1 LLRPRA
7 LAQRISLEDRVGL
20 PPPPKLLVR
29 SLGPRKFCEK
39 SIDPY
44 PSPLW
49 LGQQSS
55 CACDCRNGNGDEEE
69 FERSGERAIFE
80 LVDGRKQRESDEAD
94 GENVEDGPHL
104 GPGAASRLRLRI
116 PRGGY
121 AVLTSLYDEVPN
133 LPK

>member
-1 LLRPRA
+1 MGPH
-7 LAQRISLEDRVGL
+7 
-20 PPPPKLLVR
+20 KLCRNLI
-29 SLGPRKFCEK
+29 E
-39 SIDPY
+39 PY
-44 PSPLW
+44 PSPRR
-49 LGQQSS
+49 LGQQSP
-55 CACDCRNGNGDEEE
+55 CASDCRNGNGDEEE
-69 FERSGERAIFE
+69 LERSGERAIFE

-104 GPGAASRLRLRI
+104 GPGAASRLRPRI